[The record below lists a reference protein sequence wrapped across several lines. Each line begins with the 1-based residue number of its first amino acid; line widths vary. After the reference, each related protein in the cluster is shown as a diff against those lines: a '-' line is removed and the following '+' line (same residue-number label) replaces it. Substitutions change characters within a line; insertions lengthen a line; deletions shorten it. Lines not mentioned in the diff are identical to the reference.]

1 MIDYIV
7 EHYEDI
13 SHILKTES
21 VFKGFLNNEEQNT
34 LIVTIVIAFM
44 GDKESGCLFNLW
56 PTLILDFFILSFL

>member
-44 GDKESGCLFNLW
+44 GDKESGCLFNL
-56 PTLILDFFILSFL
+56 